1 MAWHSLHMDTPT
13 PSLHADLNALRL
25 EGMVIL
31 DRCLR
36 ERQAAAFE
44 RFLAVQLGAEPPP
57 LQFLQE
63 MAQDVQHRLQA
74 MRQTHF
80 DHRDGLLRRLTETA
94 ASSTPAAPMPA
105 SFSRHALEQFGHAL
119 REHDS
124 PAAAELRALLEE
136 ALRSE
141 TDNIAQQRMLQ
152 QVHATI
158 LDWLRAFSVVAA
170 RQAQQDMSEQIVQNV
185 WSLRL

>member
-1 MAWHSLHMDTPT
+1 MNTPT
-13 PSLHADLNALRL
+13 PSLNADMNALRL

-44 RFLAVQLGAEPPP
+44 RFLAAQLGAEPPP

-63 MAQDVQHRLQA
+63 LAQDVQHRLQS

-80 DHRDGLLRRLTETA
+80 DHRDGLLRRLAEA
-94 ASSTPAAPMPA
+94 AAASTPATPMPA

-119 REHDS
+119 SDSDS

-136 ALRSE
+136 ALRIE
-141 TDNIAQQRMLQ
+141 TENFAQQHMLQ
-152 QVHATI
+152 QMQSTI
-158 LDWLRAFSVVAA
+158 VDWLRAFSVVIAQ
-170 RQAQQDMSEQIVQNV
+170 QAQREISEQFVQNV